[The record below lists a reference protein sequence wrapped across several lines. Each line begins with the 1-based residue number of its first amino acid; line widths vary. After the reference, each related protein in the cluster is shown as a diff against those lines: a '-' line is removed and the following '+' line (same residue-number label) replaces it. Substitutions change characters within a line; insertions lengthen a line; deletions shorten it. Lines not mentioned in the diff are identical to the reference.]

1 MKQTLQGAKEKSV
14 RVSKHFCFCY
24 IIIYSLN
31 HINMIT
37 FYTFVKSQNI
47 ALTSR

>member
-1 MKQTLQGAKEKSV
+1 MKQTLQGAKEKSL
-14 RVSKHFCFCY
+14 RVSKRFCY

-37 FYTFVKSQNI
+37 FYAFVKSQNI
-47 ALTSR
+47 AFTSP